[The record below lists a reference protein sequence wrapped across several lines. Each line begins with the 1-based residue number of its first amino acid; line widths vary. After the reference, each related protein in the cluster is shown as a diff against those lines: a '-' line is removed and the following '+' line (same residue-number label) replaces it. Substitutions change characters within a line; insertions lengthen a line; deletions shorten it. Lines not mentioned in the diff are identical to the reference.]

1 MPELKRCSEI
11 PETLGNVFFYTLTYK
26 VKNGTVFLS
35 ICKCL
40 KMLHHSS
47 ERLLQCLNADE
58 GSRVGALPWRWVQH
72 GRAEVEAYT
81 TNCQRPIKA
90 ERYIP
95 KCFNHHLPA

>member
-1 MPELKRCSEI
+1 MPELKRRSEI

-26 VKNGTVFLS
+26 VKNGTVSLS

-58 GSRVGALPWRWVQH
+58 GGGSTLEVGSTWQSRGGGLHHQLSA
-72 GRAEVEAYT
+72 AYKS
-81 TNCQRPIKA
+81 REI
-90 ERYIP
+90 
-95 KCFNHHLPA
+95 HS

>member
-1 MPELKRCSEI
+1 MPELKRRSEI
-11 PETLGNVFFYTLTYK
+11 PETLGNVFLTYK
-26 VKNGTVFLS
+26 VKNGTVSLS

-72 GRAEVEAYT
+72 GRAEAYT
-81 TNCQRPIKA
+81 IN
-90 ERYIP
+90 
-95 KCFNHHLPA
+95 

>member
-1 MPELKRCSEI
+1 MPELKRRSEI

-26 VKNGTVFLS
+26 VKNGTVSLS

-58 GSRVGALPWRWVQH
+58 GGGSTL
-72 GRAEVEAYT
+72 EVEAYT